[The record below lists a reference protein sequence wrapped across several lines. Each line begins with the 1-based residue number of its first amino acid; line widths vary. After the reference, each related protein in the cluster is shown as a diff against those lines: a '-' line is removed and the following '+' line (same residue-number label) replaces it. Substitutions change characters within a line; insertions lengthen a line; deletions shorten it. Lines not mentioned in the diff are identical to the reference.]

1 MASDSAS
8 ATAATTTTTTT
19 ASTSTA
25 SRRQSCDRCHGQKLR
40 CTRASGSNTGACNRC
55 LRQNARCVYSFS
67 LPKGRPSMY
76 RLHMANSSSSS
87 SSRESSVS
95 NLATSTTAAATF
107 ASASASSSSSALNQ
121 PSTSP
126 TTPEP
131 LPSNRSDAAN
141 SQEED
146 APAAKADANANANAN
161 PKMVATTDSD
171 GGNPKHASLLA
182 NVNGSSNDDTPL
194 LAGPMDTDATTIST
208 ETSDMS
214 IWSWL
219 AEPFNWCDMQID
231 MGGEQHRDSSRPAS
245 TMGLHQAMMDG
256 IHHLSD
262 ATGMDAFPDA
272 AFPYISDWESKHIE
286 PRTASPAHLQ
296 KIPEHQLHQ
305 QPQHQHQQQPP
316 RPQIQ
321 LGPDAGIAQLSQ
333 LSMRL
338 YPLHRTCCTLAETVE
353 SLTQSRDF
361 SQNQI
366 LSSLLVDDATFKL
379 VAQWLIQVSTD
390 SSSLLLRPECSK
402 SQSPTSGAGS
412 VTLGNTLLDAF
423 SASCHLLE
431 IMQCLQAESGFWA
444 SGAGSLP
451 TPTSMPGSLDGN
463 TAYLDQAACNSN
475 GLALSSSLSSSSSSS
490 PPSFSRTPSQGQ
502 YSNTAMRHLVIA
514 CHTLLLNIFVVVF
527 TALQL
532 DGDLRSSSGASVRP
546 SSNGGADPEP
556 RPDVGLA
563 DIRLVMIVQL
573 CSYLT
578 ERQCRAV
585 HSYLSPLPQSSS
597 QQPSQVSSQQLFDTP
612 QQQAAGL
619 PASLPT
625 THTTS
630 AEVIE
635 LEMEVR
641 YRIVRLR
648 QTLFI

>member
-8 ATAATTTTTTT
+8 TTAPAAATTTTTTTATTT

-76 RLHMANSSSSS
+76 RLHMANSSSTS
-87 SSRESSVS
+87 SSRASSVS
-95 NLATSTTAAATF
+95 NLA
-107 ASASASSSSSALNQ
+107 ASATVTATSAPASSNSSSSALNQ
-121 PSTSP
+121 SSTSP

-146 APAAKADANANANAN
+146 APSAKADANAN
-161 PKMVATTDSD
+161 PKMVAADGD
-171 GGNPKHASLLA
+171 GGNAKPASPPPLLA
-182 NVNGSSNDDTPL
+182 
-194 LAGPMDTDATTIST
+194 AGPMDTDAATTIST

-219 AEPFNWCDMQID
+219 AEPLNWSDMQID
-231 MGGEQHRDSSRPAS
+231 MDSEQHHDSSRPTS

-256 IHHLSD
+256 IHQLND
-262 ATGMDAFPDA
+262 ATGVAAFPDVG
-272 AFPYISDWESKHIE
+272 FPYIPDWGSKHIE
-286 PRTASPAHLQ
+286 TRTASPAHLQ

-305 QPQHQHQQQPP
+305 QPQQQPQPQPQPP
-316 RPQIQ
+316 RPQMH

-353 SLTQSRDF
+353 SLMQSRDF

-379 VAQWLIQVSTD
+379 VAQWLVQVSAD
-390 SSSLLLRPECSK
+390 SSSLLLQPEASK
-402 SQSPTSGAGS
+402 IQTPTPGAGS
-412 VTLGNTLLDAF
+412 ITLGNTLLDAF

-431 IMQCLQAESGFWA
+431 IMQCLQVDSGLWA
-444 SGAGSLP
+444 NGAAPLP

-463 TAYLDQAACNSN
+463 TAYLDQAACSSSN
-475 GLALSSSLSSSSSSS
+475 GLTLSSSLSSSFSSS
-490 PPSFSRTPSQGQ
+490 PPSFSRTPNQCQ
-502 YSNTAMRHLVIA
+502 YSNTVMRHLVIA

-532 DGDLRSSSGASVRP
+532 DGDLRSSSRASVTP
-546 SSNGGADPEP
+546 NSNGGVDPEP
-556 RPDVGLA
+556 RPDAGLA

-585 HSYLSPLPQSSS
+585 QSYLSPLSQSSS
-597 QQPSQVSSQQLFDTP
+597 QQPSQVSSQQLLDTP
-612 QQQAAGL
+612 QHQAASL
-619 PASLPT
+619 PASMPT